1 MKPKTGFESGSSPT
15 ATATVRVSE
24 NGAPIQTG
32 RGLEETK
39 RRIMQAFEK
48 IRQHPAHPAPH
59 PAGQEEE
66 PPLAQ
71 QTPPLQP
78 QMYTEQHKTRFHE
91 RAKRLSLAALSS
103 SHIMKATRSNVFE
116 IAVPT
121 ESAEELIREALG
133 E

>member
-1 MKPKTGFESGSSPT
+1 
-15 ATATVRVSE
+15 
-24 NGAPIQTG
+24 
-32 RGLEETK
+32 
-39 RRIMQAFEK
+39 MQAFER
-48 IRQHPAHPAPH
+48 IRQHPAHPAQH

-78 QMYTEQHKTRFHE
+78 QVYTEQHKTRFHE

-103 SHIMKATRSNVFE
+103 SHIMKATRSHVFE

-121 ESAEELIREALG
+121 ESPEELIREALG